1 MGEGRICWEARERIA
16 MPRIL
21 LHVEGQTEET
31 FVNEVLSDHLL
42 RSGYRT
48 VSARLVG
55 NPRMK
60 RGGIRPWPNVKQDIL
75 RHLKE
80 DRSAVAAIMVD
91 YYGLPHDWPGR
102 PEAPRR
108 TSTHEKA
115 LCVESALLE
124 DIAIEMGSRLDSRR
138 LVPLVMMHE
147 FEALLFSD
155 PDRFAS
161 AIGMS
166 NLAPDFHKIRREFAC
181 PEDINDSTVTA
192 PSKRIVGLFPGY
204 EKPLFGVF
212 AAMEIGLPKM
222 RQECPHFDDWLNCLE
237 TLPGL
242 FPSIADSS

>member
-1 MGEGRICWEARERIA
+1 MLRL
-16 MPRIL
+16 L

-31 FVNEVLSDHLL
+31 FVNEVLGGHLL

-60 RGGIRPWPNVKQDIL
+60 RGGIRPWPSVKRDIL

-80 DRSAVAAIMVD
+80 DRSAIAAIMVD

-108 TSTHEKA
+108 VSTHEKA
-115 LCVESALLE
+115 QCVESALLE
-124 DIAIEMGSRLDSRR
+124 DIAIEMGSRFDARR
-138 LVPLVMMHE
+138 FVPLVVMHE

-166 NLAPDFHKIRREFAC
+166 DLAQDFHKIRREFAC

-192 PSKRIVGLFPGY
+192 PSKRIEALFPGY

-212 AAMEIGLPKM
+212 AAMEIGLPRM
-222 RQECPHFDDWLNCLE
+222 RQECPHFDDWLVRLE
-237 TLPGL
+237 SLPAL
-242 FPSIADSS
+242 FPSTPDPS